1 MDKVTQQNAAMVEQ
15 TNAAAVQLQGRA
27 AELNDA
33 VARFN
38 LGRAPA
44 AHAATR
50 NPVHQAQRRVA
61 GYARKG

>member
-1 MDKVTQQNAAMVEQ
+1 MAS
-15 TNAAAVQLQGRA
+15 AAVQLQGRA
-27 AELNDA
+27 TELNDA

-38 LGRAPA
+38 LGRAPD
-44 AHAATR
+44 AHTSTR